1 MTLLQTGIVSASSFL
16 GLTSGGEGGG
26 VRAWFVLAIGT
37 ILSLLGLTFVQAAA
51 ARAMAEI
58 DAGRDVSFV
67 GAYRLA
73 LDSIRPLFL
82 ALLVAVPIVSLL
94 TVSVFLIPIAI
105 ALAVRWALIAPCA
118 ELESLSGVGALR
130 RSGSLVRRE
139 WFKVLSLV
147 VATAGLVLVSG
158 PVLGGLLLLATS
170 ASFAVVNIVSGLIY
184 AVAMPLVG
192 ITTTYVYYD
201 VLAREHLA
209 EHEPPARAS
218 GRGDPGLTRSVRVGA
233 AWTLVGAATI
243 LAFAAALNLWV
254 ERQAL
259 STNAWTSTS
268 ARLLRDD
275 AIRGAVSTFLV
286 DDLSARVQV
295 AALLEKRLLPQ
306 NLGAL
311 AGPLAA
317 ASRREEIQGTDRL
330 LEQPRSQLLWKDA
343 NRRAHEAFLAA
354 IDGKSLRT
362 TATSCSISARSSS
375 SSPAREGLAAWVPR
389 LPPDSGQVVLVR
401 STQLEEARTAVRVV
415 RTLSYVLGAAVLALY
430 ALAVFLAGPG
440 RRRTVLLG
448 VGASILTVGV
458 LLLVVRRLAGDR
470 VVVALVENPDYDTA
484 GHHAWSIGTRLLRDA
499 AESLIAYG
507 AAIAIA
513 AWIAGPSQAATR
525 LRRGLAPAMRAHPAG
540 IHIALT
546 VGLLVFLVKGPT
558 DAGRLLP
565 VLALFAFAYLGA
577 EVFRRQTVREFP
589 GAG

>member
-1 MTLLQTGIVSASSFL
+1 M
-16 GLTSGGEGGG
+16 
-26 VRAWFVLAIGT
+26 
-37 ILSLLGLTFVQAAA
+37 
-51 ARAMAEI
+51 
-58 DAGRDVSFV
+58 
-67 GAYRLA
+67 
-73 LDSIRPLFL
+73 
-82 ALLVAVPIVSLL
+82 
-94 TVSVFLIPIAI
+94 
-105 ALAVRWALIAPCA
+105 
-118 ELESLSGVGALR
+118 
-130 RSGSLVRRE
+130 
-139 WFKVLSLV
+139 
-147 VATAGLVLVSG
+147 
-158 PVLGGLLLLATS
+158 
-170 ASFAVVNIVSGLIY
+170 
-184 AVAMPLVG
+184 
-192 ITTTYVYYD
+192 
-201 VLAREHLA
+201 
-209 EHEPPARAS
+209 
-218 GRGDPGLTRSVRVGA
+218 RVGA

-243 LAFAAALNLWV
+243 LALAAALNLWV

-275 AIRGAVSTFLV
+275 AIRSAVSTFLV

-295 AALLEKRLLPQ
+295 AALLQKRLLPR

-354 IDGKSLRT
+354 IDGKAGNGDVVLDLRP
-362 TATSCSISARSSS
+362 IVVELAR
-375 SSPAREGLAAWVPR
+375 REGLAAWVPR
-389 LPPDSGQVVLVR
+389 LPADSGQVVLVR

-507 AAIAIA
+507 VAIAIA

-589 GAG
+589 GTG